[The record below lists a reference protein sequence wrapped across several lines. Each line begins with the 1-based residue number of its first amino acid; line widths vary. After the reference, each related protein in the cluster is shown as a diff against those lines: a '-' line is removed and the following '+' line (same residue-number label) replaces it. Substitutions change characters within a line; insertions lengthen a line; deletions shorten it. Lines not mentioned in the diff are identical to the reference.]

1 MKWISYTSE
10 VSTADRRIKIF
21 LAAVF
26 LGVIFFP
33 FLISPAPAG
42 IITCKFHQI
51 TGHSCP
57 TCGMTRSLVA
67 LTHFH
72 LKEAFQ
78 YHLFGPLVY
87 VVFLISFI
95 ALLTEIITGRKIRL
109 GIKSFTIRIT
119 IGIFFSLWIIFWI
132 IRLVGEFII

>member
-1 MKWISYTSE
+1 MKWILFTSKINP
-10 VSTADRRIKIF
+10 ADRRIKIF

-26 LGVIFFP
+26 LAVILFP
-33 FLISPAPAG
+33 FLISPVPAG

-67 LTHFH
+67 LTHLH
-72 LKEAFQ
+72 LKEAFL

-87 VVFLISFI
+87 VMFLVSFI

-109 GIKSFTIRIT
+109 GIKPLTIRIA
-119 IGIFFSLWIIFWI
+119 IVIFFSLWIIFWI